1 MKTLKPLKPLKIK
14 RNMRFYK
21 FINIKS
27 FFTFC
32 ASVCI
37 LNLLF
42 CFKAPD
48 FCGKYGAYS
57 DFSSFT
63 ELFLNPDSSF
73 VYHDQTELNGTIHTE
88 GNWSNKENKVFLHD
102 FKNNKLRPLPTT
114 WTLNNNTL
122 ISKKTK
128 WANGKFVVLKLEKQ

>member
-1 MKTLKPLKPLKIK
+1 MPTSFNYTSNSRKLLKYSLI
-14 RNMRFYK
+14 
-21 FINIKS
+21 
-27 FFTFC
+27 FC
-32 ASVCI
+32 V

-42 CFKAPD
+42 CFKAPE

-63 ELFLNPDSSF
+63 ELTLNADNSF
-73 VYHDQTELNGTIHTE
+73 IYHDQTELSGTIHIE
-88 GNWSNKENKVFLHD
+88 GNWSSKENKVFLHD

-128 WANGKFVVLKLEKQ
+128 WANGKFIVLKLERQ